1 MSEFQERLWSE
12 LVRDHAAA
20 LAYPVGFGDRW
31 RQLPIVEPRG
41 SRRLSLLP
49 TLRPRRLAG
58 VLGAIAAV
66 AVAVTV
72 ATVTSSTSSAAYA
85 VTPHPDGTITV
96 TIGELKGVTG
106 ANAQLAKLGVPVR
119 VAAVRAGCPAPTSIV
134 PMTPALAATIAQGE
148 RQGILARPDL
158 VPAGE
163 TLVLAAR
170 QVGADIFY
178 TFALY
183 RGVPP
188 TCVSPGDS
196 HAS

>member
-20 LAYPVGFGDRW
+20 LACPAGVNDPW
-31 RQLPIVEPRG
+31 RRLAIVEPRR
-41 SRRLSLLP
+41 SRRLSP
-49 TLRPRRLAG
+49 PSARPRQLVGA
-58 VLGAIAAV
+58 LGAIVALAA
-66 AVAVTV
+66 AVTV

-85 VTPHPDGTITV
+85 VTAHSDGSITV
-96 TIGELKGVTG
+96 TISELTGVTG
-106 ANAQLAKLGVPVR
+106 ANEQLAKLGAPVR
-119 VAAVRAGCPAPTSIV
+119 VAAVRAGCPVPTAIV
-134 PMTPALAATIAQGE
+134 PIPPSVGGTIAQSEGE
-148 RQGILARPDL
+148 GILTRPRL
-158 VPAGE
+158 VPPGR

-183 RGVPP
+183 RGAPP

-196 HAS
+196 HAG

>member
-12 LVRDHAAA
+12 LVRDHAAM
-20 LAYPVGFGDRW
+20 LAYPAGFGDPW

-41 SRRLSLLP
+41 SRRMSLP
-49 TLRPRRLAG
+49 TLRPGRLAG

-85 VTPHPDGTITV
+85 VTPHPDGTVTV
-96 TIGELKGVTG
+96 TISELTGVTG
-106 ANAQLAKLGVPVR
+106 ANAQLSKLGVPVR
-119 VAAVRAGCPAPTSIV
+119 VAAVQAGCPAPTSIV
-134 PMTPALAATIAQGE
+134 PMAPSLGGTIAHGE
-148 RQGILARPDL
+148 GQGILTRPDL
-158 VPAGE
+158 VPPGE

-170 QVGADIFY
+170 LVGADIFY